1 MRAHSAS
8 FVVSL
13 RLPFTSEL
21 PDIAKKRF
29 DRMHGR
35 NKQYEGP
42 TPW

>member
-1 MRAHSAS
+1 MRAHSAC
-8 FVVSL
+8 FVAAL

-21 PDIAKKRF
+21 PNIAKKRS

-35 NKQYEGP
+35 NKQCEGP